1 MKKKKIL
8 IFGGGRIAERHIQVI
23 KFNHS
28 TFYEIIGCIEIQKSK
43 REILKKK
50 YDIEVYDNINLLP
63 KDLSVDIVVICT
75 ESGNHYKSFQEC
87 KKFTCDF
94 LIEKPVTLKLDH
106 AKEIINW
113 SIVQK
118 RNVFV
123 VLQNRYNL
131 AVETAEKW
139 LNDQQIGDLKHLS
152 AKVFWCRDEKYYNAA
167 TWRGTWKFD
176 GGVTSNQAAHH
187 IDLLLFFSK
196 SKVKYLKSFMKKHI
210 NLIEAEDIMMSMM
223 EFDNGVTCSFEA
235 TTCARPSNISAE
247 ISLIG
252 SKGHIKIS
260 GFACN
265 EISDYSLINIKK
277 ETDDKNYN
285 EQPKDVYGFGHTKL
299 YSDLEKFYDNKKNKI
314 VKIDEGIK
322 SLELIHLMY
331 LSAQKKDQISYDDLK
346 DGFFKLG

>member
-1 MKKKKIL
+1 MKKKIL

-28 TFYEIIGCIEIQKSK
+28 AFYEIIGCIEIEKSK
-43 REILKKK
+43 RDILKKK
-50 YDIEVYDNINLLP
+50 YNIKVYENINLLP
-63 KDLSVDIVVICT
+63 KDLIIDLIVICT

-87 KKFTCDF
+87 KNFSCDF
-94 LIEKPVTLKLDH
+94 LIEKPVTLKLNH
-106 AKEIINW
+106 AKEISDW
-113 SIVQK
+113 SIK
-118 RNVFV
+118 KKCNVFV

-131 AVETAEKW
+131 AVEAAEKW
-139 LNDQQIGDLKHLS
+139 LDNDQIGDLKHLS
-152 AKVFWCRDEKYYNAA
+152 TKVFWCRDEKYYRAA
-167 TWRGTWKFD
+167 NWRGTWKLD

-187 IDLLLFFSK
+187 IDLLLLFSK
-196 SKVKYLKSFMKKHI
+196 SKVKYLKSFMKKHV
-210 NLIEAEDIMMSMM
+210 NLIEAEDTMMSMM

-265 EISDYSLINIKK
+265 EISDCHLINIRK
-277 ETDDKNYN
+277 EIDLKNYK
-285 EQPKDVYGFGHTKL
+285 EEPKDVYGFGHTKL
-299 YSDLEKFYDNKKNKI
+299 YSDLEKFYMSKKNKI

-322 SLELIHLMY
+322 SLELIHLIY
-331 LSAQKKDQISYDDLK
+331 LSAHEKKQISYDDLK
-346 DGFFKLG
+346 NGFFKLG